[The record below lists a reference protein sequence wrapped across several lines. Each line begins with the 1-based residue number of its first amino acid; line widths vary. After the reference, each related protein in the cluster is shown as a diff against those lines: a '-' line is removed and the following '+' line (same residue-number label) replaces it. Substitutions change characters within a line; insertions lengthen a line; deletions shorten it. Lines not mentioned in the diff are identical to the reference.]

1 MQSISISPANPV
13 GNTVAPVASTSN
25 AIIGILS
32 VLSSFLIIAG
42 FVIGII
48 YIIKSKKS
56 KGKRILIGIV
66 IIVVPFI
73 INFILNIVKYR
84 MILSMY

>member
-1 MQSISISPANPV
+1 MQSISILPANPV

-48 YIIKSKKS
+48 YMIKSKKS